1 MILEQFTSEIKAAV
15 LRAIA
20 KQFPDAGAAE
30 LAAFERPKND
40 QFGDVAL
47 PCFQLAKSLRKAP
60 PVIAKTLADALAT
73 DLPSG
78 AAAVSADGGY
88 LNFTLVLSTVA
99 IKLSDAHRSL
109 ELYKNR
115 PASDKRVVIEYSQPN
130 THKAFHVGHTRCASL
145 GDSIRRLKEWNG
157 DTVTPVNYIGDEG
170 THVATCLWMLKRENI
185 TSFPA
190 KNRGEFLGLK
200 YAQGV
205 ALVALDTYTDAPV
218 RGVVVGKI
226 TALAAHPKRP
236 ELTVC
241 TINLGKLGNIGGD
254 TGERSVQVATGQK
267 DICVGQL
274 VPVALPGA
282 DIPDRQIKDG
292 EVAGVKS
299 EGMLCNAAEIGVDE
313 KPVMPSIAASTKL
326 GVEVAEVFRKSSVP
340 SSVSSVLDYAAG
352 LKREVS
358 EMLKKIE
365 SGAPEIK
372 ELLAQTRAISLEEF
386 NEIYAWLNCRF
397 DHFFF
402 ESEFAESGKQLVK
415 EGLKRGIFTESNGAI
430 GVDLSKEK
438 LGYCL
443 VLKSDGTALYSTRDL
458 ALAYKKRELYQLDE
472 SLYVVD
478 VAQSLHFLQ
487 VFRCLELLG
496 FEQAKNCKHV
506 AYGQVVLP
514 DGKMSSRKGNVI
526 LLSQLKAGLEARI
539 SEQFLSRYE
548 PGELSDADRK
558 AIVRGV
564 SLAIVRYGMLQQN
577 SDTNVVFDL
586 EKWCSQTG
594 NTGAYVLYALT
605 RVKGILRGVV
615 TSAAFSAHFTKLSH
629 PAEEAIVRMLLNFE
643 PTMVLAAEQLA
654 PHYVCAYVYELA
666 KLSNRFYEECPIKS
680 CADETLKQTRLA
692 LVAIV
697 EGVMQKCLDLIGVP
711 ALKKM

>member
-15 LRAIA
+15 LRAVTR
-20 KQFPDAGAAE
+20 QFPDATDTT
-30 LAAFERPKND
+30 LAAFERPKNE
-40 QFGDVAL
+40 QFGEVAL

-60 PVIAKTLADALAT
+60 PIIAKTLADALSNE
-73 DLPSG
+73 LPPGVAS
-78 AAAVSADGGY
+78 VSADGGY
-88 LNFTLVLSTVA
+88 LNFTLVLTDVA
-99 IKLSDAHRSL
+99 ERLSAAHRSL
-109 ELYKNR
+109 ELYANR
-115 PASDKRVVIEYSQPN
+115 PSTNKRVVIEYSQPN

-145 GDSIRRLKEWNG
+145 GDSIRRLKEWRG
-157 DTVTPVNYIGDEG
+157 DSAVPVNYIGDEG
-170 THVATCLWMLKRENI
+170 THVATCLWMLLRENI
-185 TSFPA
+185 TTFPET
-190 KNRGEFLGLK
+190 NRGEFLGSK

-205 ALVALDTYTDAPV
+205 ALVSLDSYTDAPV
-218 RGVVVGKI
+218 KGVVVGKVL
-226 TALAAHPKRP
+226 TLKAHPKRL

-241 TINLGKLGNIGGD
+241 EIDIGGR
-254 TGERSVQVATGQK
+254 TVQVATGQK
-267 DICVGQL
+267 DVSVGQL

-299 EGMLCNAAEIGVDE
+299 EGMLCNAAEIGVSDT
-313 KPVMPSIAASTKL
+313 PVMPSIEKSTKL
-326 GVEVAEVFRKSSVP
+326 GLEVAEAFRKKSVP
-340 SSVSSVLDYAAG
+340 ETITSVLEHVAI

-358 EMLKKIE
+358 ETLKKIE
-365 SGAPEIK
+365 LGAPEIK
-372 ELLAQTRAISLEEF
+372 ELLQKTRVMSLEEF
-386 NEIYAWLNCRF
+386 KGIYDWLNCRF
-397 DHFFF
+397 DHYFF
-402 ESEFAESGKQLVK
+402 ESEFAEPGKALVK
-415 EGLKRGIFTESNGAI
+415 EGLKRGVFTESNGAI

-458 ALAYKKRELYQLDE
+458 ALAYKKREMYQLDE
-472 SLYVVD
+472 SLYIVD
-478 VAQSLHFLQ
+478 VGQSLHFLQ

-496 FEQAKNCKHV
+496 FEQAKNCRHV

-514 DGKMSSRKGNVI
+514 DGKMSSRKGSVI

-548 PGELSDADRK
+548 PGELSSEDREE
-558 AIVRGV
+558 ILRGV

-577 SDTNVVFDL
+577 SETNVVFDL
-586 EKWCSQTG
+586 EKWCSQAG

-605 RVKGILRGVV
+605 RVKGILRGVETTANHV
-615 TSAAFSAHFTKLSH
+615 PDFSKLAHPT
-629 PAEEAIVRMLLNFE
+629 EEAIIRMLLNFE
-643 PTMVLAAEQLA
+643 PTMILAADQLA

-680 CADETLKQTRLA
+680 CPDDAVKQARLS